1 MRLLYLIPRFIRHFL
16 PERITRFL
24 LLRNWIIQASLET
37 NDSQSAIKRY
47 VDALELHDKTI
58 KGKRVMVFGYGGR
71 FDIGVALL
79 EAGVDHVVLCE
90 KYAQPDERHNRALL
104 DKYPTH
110 LEILH
115 PERSWWLSR
124 SAFFRT
130 YRDPAQS
137 KDNVLVRP
145 IPEHMTLL
153 QADIREVTPEQCAPV
168 DVVISNSVYEHL
180 DDVDGIT
187 KSLAALTKHDG
198 AQVHFIDLRDHYFK
212 FPFEM
217 LKFSKKV
224 WYGWLNPTSNHNRF
238 RFWDYRKVFEK
249 YFRKLDIKVLERDE
263 SNFEKARPEILPE
276 FISGKLEDDCVTL
289 ISVVALQTG
298 SR

>member
-1 MRLLYLIPRFIRHFL
+1 MSLVYLIPRFTRHFL

-37 NDSQSAIKRY
+37 NDSQAAIKHY
-47 VDALELHDKTI
+47 LDALESHNKTI

-71 FDIGVALL
+71 FDVGVALL
-79 EAGVDHVVLCE
+79 EAGANQVVLCE
-90 KYAQPDERHNRALL
+90 KYAQPDERHNLVLL
-104 DKYPTH
+104 DKYPTY
-110 LEILH
+110 LFLDT
-115 PERSWWLSR
+115 STSLSAGR
-124 SAFFRT
+124 G
-130 YRDPAQS
+130 
-137 KDNVLVRP
+137 LVRP
-145 IPEHMTLL
+145 NPEHMTLL
-153 QADIREVTPEQCAPV
+153 EADIRSVTPKQCTPV

-187 KSLAALTKHDG
+187 KSLATLTKPDG

-212 FPFEM
+212 YPFEM

-238 RFWDYRKVFEK
+238 RLWDYRKVFEK
-249 YFRKLDIKVLERDE
+249 YFGKVDIQILERDE

-289 ISVVALQTG
+289 ISVVVLQAVL
-298 SR
+298 R

>member
-1 MRLLYLIPRFIRHFL
+1 VSLVYLVPRFIRHFL

-37 NDSQSAIKRY
+37 NDSQFAIKRY
-47 VDALELHDKTI
+47 VDALEAHGKTI

-79 EAGVDHVVLCE
+79 EAGADQIVLCE
-90 KYAQPDERHNRALL
+90 KYAKPDERHNRTLL

-110 LEILH
+110 LFLD
-115 PERSWWLSR
+115 RG
-124 SAFFRT
+124 
-130 YRDPAQS
+130 
-137 KDNVLVRP
+137 LVRP
-145 IPEHMTLL
+145 NPEHMTLL
-153 QADIREVTPEQCAPV
+153 EADIRTVTPEQCSLV

-187 KSLAALTKHDG
+187 KSLAALTRPDG

-212 FPFEM
+212 YPFEM

-238 RFWDYRKVFEK
+238 RLWDYRRVFEK
-249 YFRKLDIKVLERDE
+249 YFGKVAIQILERDE

-289 ISVVALQTG
+289 ISVVVLQAG
-298 SR
+298 LR

>member
-1 MRLLYLIPRFIRHFL
+1 M

-37 NDSQSAIKRY
+37 NDSQAAIKRY
-47 VDALELHDKTI
+47 VDALESHNKTI

-79 EAGVDHVVLCE
+79 EAGADQVVLCE

-104 DKYPTH
+104 DKFPAH
-110 LEILH
+110 LFLD
-115 PERSWWLSR
+115 RG
-124 SAFFRT
+124 
-130 YRDPAQS
+130 
-137 KDNVLVRP
+137 LVRP
-145 IPEHMTLL
+145 NPEHMTLL
-153 QADIREVTPEQCAPV
+153 EADIRTVTPEQCAPV

-187 KSLAALTKHDG
+187 KSLAALTKPDG

-212 FPFEM
+212 YPFEM
-217 LKFSKKV
+217 LKFSEKV

-238 RFWDYRKVFEK
+238 RLWDYRKVFEK
-249 YFRKLDIKVLERDE
+249 YFGKVDIQILERDE

-289 ISVVALQTG
+289 ISVVVLQA
-298 SR
+298 RLR

>member
-1 MRLLYLIPRFIRHFL
+1 VSLFYLVPRLVRHFL

-24 LLRNWIIQASLET
+24 LLHNWIIQASLET
-37 NDSQSAIKRY
+37 NDSQFAIRRY
-47 VDALELHDKTI
+47 VDALELHHKTI

-79 EAGVDHVVLCE
+79 EAGAGQVVLCE

-104 DKYPTH
+104 DKFPAH
-110 LEILH
+110 LFLNH
-115 PERSWWLSR
+115 G
-124 SAFFRT
+124 
-130 YRDPAQS
+130 
-137 KDNVLVRP
+137 LVRP
-145 IPEHMTLL
+145 NPEHMILL
-153 QADIREVTPEQCAPV
+153 EADILAVTPEQCAPV

-180 DDVDGIT
+180 DVVDGVT
-187 KSLAALTKHDG
+187 KSLAALTKPDG

-224 WYGWLNPTSNHNRF
+224 WYDWLNPTSNHNRF
-238 RFWDYRKVFEK
+238 RLWDYRKVFEK
-249 YFRKLDIKVLERDE
+249 YFGKVDIQVLERDE
-263 SNFEKARPEILPE
+263 SNFAKARPEILPE

-289 ISVVALQTG
+289 ISVVVLQV
-298 SR
+298 RLR